1 MFLTYVIASDKE
13 TVVQEIL
20 RKKWWKL
27 RQNKRNTGSDD
38 TASMVKGGGYIGAL
52 TRQPPTAQTNKKI
65 VWVRGVVC
73 RSTQTHTMTVVA

>member
-52 TRQPPTAQTNKKI
+52 TR
-65 VWVRGVVC
+65 
-73 RSTQTHTMTVVA
+73 